1 LRHRLNKN
9 ITLNKNVASIK
20 CAAWWFSAPFA
31 AFYIEFQNKLPVFFA
46 LLYFIAPAPS
56 DFRTSIAPCLYSIEI
71 MDPYIFATGP
81 GLRANTL
88 LGMLMVFLEN
98 LPIDR
103 KISLIPLIAVLSFG
117 VYLAINAGMASKN
130 AEMLEAARGKD
141 FPSLRVFDR
150 VLFGMERIN
159 DQLKTAA
166 TTGDA
171 EPLQQAQKNK
181 SALLEA
187 FRQVAD
193 LEPQL
198 SAEIDRLQA
207 GFNDYFNQAYELS
220 SAMVQGT
227 ADYDRLAQQSAQMN
241 KAYDAVKKT
250 MEEFQTRQLET
261 FENRFEQTSA
271 TAARLVKLGLLMGT
285 VTMVLLILVT
295 VPVVLGI
302 KRNLLQVVNSL
313 KDIAE
318 DNGDLTMRITS
329 NSRDEIGQLVFW
341 FNSFIAKL
349 QSVIARVV
357 KTSTPLAELASRL
370 NEVADSA
377 NSSIDLQRDTTNRA
391 KLAIDEISGSVAD
404 VANSA
409 TLAAQAAAD
418 AHNTAIE
425 GQNIVTQTVSSI
437 QSLARNVMEIQSVIR
452 QLEADSSRVG
462 SVLDVIKSVAEQTNL
477 LALNAAIEAARAGE
491 QGRGFAVV
499 ADEVRTLASR
509 TQESTLEIQDTIG
522 KLQQVAKSAVLVMEE
537 SARQAQVSVE
547 NANHAGS
554 SLQAINH
561 SISNINQMNEKI
573 ARATHA
579 QSRVVQEIVETISEI
594 HDRSTKT
601 AEGSALLSSVSQQLV
616 GLARDMSQV
625 TRSFRV

>member
-1 LRHRLNKN
+1 
-9 ITLNKNVASIK
+9 
-20 CAAWWFSAPFA
+20 
-31 AFYIEFQNKLPVFFA
+31 
-46 LLYFIAPAPS
+46 
-56 DFRTSIAPCLYSIEI
+56 
-71 MDPYIFATGP
+71 
-81 GLRANTL
+81 
-88 LGMLMVFLEN
+88 MVFLEH

-103 KISLIPLIAVLSFG
+103 KISLIPLIAILSFG
-117 VYLAINAGMASKN
+117 VYLAITAGMASKN
-130 AEMLEAARGKD
+130 AEMLEAARDKD
-141 FPSLRVFDR
+141 FPILRISDH
-150 VLFGMERIN
+150 VLFGLERIN
-159 DQLKTAA
+159 DQLKSAA
-166 TTGDA
+166 TTGDE
-171 EPLQQAQKNK
+171 EPLQQAEKNK
-181 SALLEA
+181 SALLED
-187 FRQVAD
+187 FRQVIALD
-193 LEPQL
+193 SRQGSEINRLEA
-198 SAEIDRLQA
+198 SFNEYFDQA
-207 GFNDYFNQAYELS
+207 HGLAT
-220 SAMVQGT
+220 AMVRGT
-227 ADYDRLAQQSAQMN
+227 TNYDRLAQQSAQMN
-241 KAYDAVKKT
+241 KSFEAIKT
-250 MEEFQTRQLET
+250 LLEQFQARQLEM
-261 FENRFEQTSA
+261 FENRFEETSA
-271 TAARLVKLGLLMGT
+271 TAAQLVELGLVMGG
-285 VTMVLLILVT
+285 VTLFLLILVT

-302 KRNLLQVVNSL
+302 KRNLLQVVASL
-313 KDIAE
+313 KNIAE
-318 DNGDLTMRITS
+318 DNGDLTMRINS

-357 KTSTPLAELASRL
+357 QTSTPLSELATSL
-370 NEVADSA
+370 NEVADNA
-377 NSSIDLQRDTTNRA
+377 NSSIDQQRNATNRA
-391 KLAIDEISGSVAD
+391 KMAIDEISGSVAD

-425 GQNIVTQTVSSI
+425 GQNIVTQTVTSI

-522 KLQQVAKSAVLVMEE
+522 KLQQVAKSAVQVMEE

-547 NANHAGS
+547 NANHAGA

-573 ARATHA
+573 AQSTHA

-601 AEGSALLSSVSQQLV
+601 AERSALLSSVSQQLV
-616 GLARDMSQV
+616 GLARDMSEV